1 MSDSRNGNGFFGVIL
16 FFEIETM
23 AMLIFNYKKNVILL
37 FPKIIHFQDMFS
49 QAFPVSDTNG
59 QLNCVM

>member
-1 MSDSRNGNGFFGVIL
+1 MIVETKMVSLESSCFLKLKQWPCL
-16 FFEIETM
+16 F
-23 AMLIFNYKKNVILL
+23 LIIKNVILL

>member
-1 MSDSRNGNGFFGVIL
+1 MIVET
-16 FFEIETM
+16 EIVSLESSCFLKLKTM
-23 AMLIFNYKKNVILL
+23 AMLIFNYQKFSL

-59 QLNCVM
+59 HLTV